1 MAWII
6 LIVAGLFEVAWASL
20 LESTKG
26 FTRLWPTVGFLVTL
40 AISMYLLSV
49 ATRSIPVGTGYAV
62 WVGIGAVGAFLVG
75 VLIKGDDTNPG
86 QVAAILA
93 LVASAINTGGGRVNG
108 VTLRVARRTEVLVH
122 VGEHER
128 RQLLGCE
135 RRRRIG
141 ARDQC

>member
-1 MAWII
+1 MAWIV

-75 VLIKGDDTNPG
+75 VFIKGDDTSVG
-86 QVAAILA
+86 QVAAIAA
-93 LVASAINTGGGRVNG
+93 LVASI
-108 VTLRVARRTEVLVH
+108 VAVKLT
-122 VGEHER
+122 
-128 RQLLGCE
+128 
-135 RRRRIG
+135 
-141 ARDQC
+141 AA

>member
-1 MAWII
+1 MAWIV

-62 WVGIGAVGAFLVG
+62 WVGIGAVGAFLIG
-75 VLIKGDDTNPG
+75 VFVKGDDTSAG
-86 QVAAILA
+86 QVAAIVA
-93 LVASAINTGGGRVNG
+93 LVASIIAVKLT
-108 VTLRVARRTEVLVH
+108 A
-122 VGEHER
+122 
-128 RQLLGCE
+128 
-135 RRRRIG
+135 
-141 ARDQC
+141 A

>member
-93 LVASAINTGGGRVNG
+93 LVASIIAVKLT
-108 VTLRVARRTEVLVH
+108 A
-122 VGEHER
+122 
-128 RQLLGCE
+128 
-135 RRRRIG
+135 
-141 ARDQC
+141 A